1 MMNDINILLHLLI
14 IHSAVSL
21 IFGFKNLTNEVRKKK
36 IKSKWLYISSAIY
49 ALLIYLISLSWKDI
63 WILPLAFVAH
73 FLAYLIMI
81 PKRRNLFNF
90 FLSQILLIF
99 VLIAIWLLITENY
112 LSLIF
117 GLIVILWNSKR
128 VLLVILGFILLIWP
142 SGYIIG
148 IATEPLRKQIKEA
161 KGLEKAGLW
170 IGILERTLIYI
181 FVLSGNVMAIAFLIT
196 AKTIFRFGEIKDH
209 SRRKEAEYIL
219 IGTLFS
225 FSLAL
230 LIAYLIKIFI

>member
-1 MMNDINILLHLLI
+1 MGDINILLHLLI
-14 IHSAVSL
+14 IHSVISL
-21 IFGFKNLTNEVRKKK
+21 IFGFKNLTNHVKKKK
-36 IKSKWLYISSAIY
+36 IKSGWLHLSGAIY
-49 ALLIYLISLSWKDI
+49 ALSIYLISLSWSDL
-63 WILPLAFVAH
+63 WILPLAFIAH
-73 FLAYLIMI
+73 FLAYIITI
-81 PKRRNLFNF
+81 PTRRNLLNF
-90 FLSQILLIF
+90 LLSQLLLIF
-99 VLIAIWLLITENY
+99 TLVAIWLLLTNNY
-112 LSLIF
+112 LSLI
-117 GLIVILWNSKR
+117 LSIVVILWNSKR
-128 VLLVILGFILLIWP
+128 VLLVILGFIILIWP

-148 IATEPLRKQIKEA
+148 LATEPFRKQIKEA

-230 LIAYLIKIFI
+230 LVAYLIQIFI